1 MFQVVTL
8 WLAATAATVRM
19 MLFSADSAFADAAL
33 GVDDTVLIG
42 AGEPYL
48 AQADTSRPRLPK
60 SRALPDDSTRTL
72 PSPFRADERYY
83 RDIVGV
89 MFDDTTSGRTIRVIL
104 RKYQASIVAGGA
116 AFPHPV
122 YYLQLPDPGGTYAAI
137 DSVARAIDNE
147 VGVFSTYVP
156 LWRSRVEIRARA
168 RKSSPP

>member
-1 MFQVVTL
+1 
-8 WLAATAATVRM
+8 
-19 MLFSADSAFADAAL
+19 
-33 GVDDTVLIG
+33 
-42 AGEPYL
+42 
-48 AQADTSRPRLPK
+48 
-60 SRALPDDSTRTL
+60 
-72 PSPFRADERYY
+72 
-83 RDIVGV
+83 